1 MDKNDIIR
9 AAKNGSSAE
18 DILNSL
24 SGSDRAA
31 VQRLLND
38 KKATE
43 RLLSSPEAK
52 ALYNA
57 LFGGNKNG

>member
-1 MDKNDIIR
+1 MDKNDILR

-18 DILNSL
+18 ELLNSL
-24 SGSDRAA
+24 SGTERAA
-31 VQRLLND
+31 VEKLLSD
-38 KKATE
+38 KNATE

>member
-1 MDKNDIIR
+1 MDKNEILK
-9 AAKNGSSAE
+9 AVKQGKGAE

-24 SGSDRAA
+24 SGADRAA
-31 VQRLLND
+31 VEKLLAD
-38 KKATE
+38 KSATE

>member
-1 MDKNDIIR
+1 MDKKDIIN
-9 AAKNGSSAE
+9 AAKSGSSAD
-18 DILNSL
+18 DILKKL
-24 SGSDRAA
+24 SESDRAA
-31 VQRLLND
+31 VENILKD
-38 KKATE
+38 KAATE